1 MAAGFVLVWKEL
13 LGRDPLPPAL
23 LRFAERRLLPYL
35 RAFSRL
41 VYACFCFSLS
51 SFLPA
56 KILVGPAG
64 GFVDIGI
71 IIPFRSGV
79 LPLPYRPPAFR
90 TWFRLKLLLRP
101 GIGGLPLLTGDY
113 PPPVDAS
120 FSVFLF

>member
-1 MAAGFVLVWKEL
+1 MQIMRGESQAWSHIREEAIRPCLAT
-13 LGRDPLPPAL
+13 PYII
-23 LRFAERRLLPYL
+23 PYL
-35 RAFSRL
+35 RAVSRL

-51 SFLPA
+51 SFFPA

-64 GFVDIGI
+64 GFIDIGI
-71 IIPFRSGV
+71 VIPFRSGV
-79 LPLPYRPPAFR
+79 PPLPYRPPTFR

-113 PPPVDAS
+113 PPPVDVS